1 MSQQTIPIQ
10 LSSRGEKQNII
21 CERNRDRKQAAK
33 YGIDKAEEILNADD
47 DYEYF
52 IGRLGNTEKI
62 QHPPSN
68 TDCGW
73 YRMSLQ

>member
-21 CERNRDRKQAAK
+21 CKGNRDRKQAAK
-33 YGIDKAEEILNADD
+33 SGIDKAEEILIADD

-52 IGRLGNTEKI
+52 IG
-62 QHPPSN
+62 
-68 TDCGW
+68 
-73 YRMSLQ
+73 